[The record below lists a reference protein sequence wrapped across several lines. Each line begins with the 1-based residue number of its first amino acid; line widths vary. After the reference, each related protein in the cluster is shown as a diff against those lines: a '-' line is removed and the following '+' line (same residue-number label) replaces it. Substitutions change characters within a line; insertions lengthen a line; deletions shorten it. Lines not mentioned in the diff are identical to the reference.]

1 MVEEADVDAAKI
13 TRGVPRLEELLN
25 LTSPPLPTTDCCYCC
40 PICLDSV
47 SLRGGRPLYAPG
59 CCGACMMHLE
69 CAFALPAADVLGRGG
84 KCPLCRATIQL
95 PRRSRE
101 AAAPPPPPK
110 PLAGLA
116 ARQTVAFQLPPP
128 VPYAAGSSSSNED
141 ADESDESDGG
151 DVEYHVFDGMVEFI
165 HMAQQRQRQQQNAAA
180 TEQQHEGDIRLVMD
194 QAHCTREAAIAAI
207 RNNNGDLV
215 NAIMELTI

>member
-1 MVEEADVDAAKI
+1 MVEEASKM
-13 TRGVPRLEELLN
+13 TRGVPTLEELLLLN
-25 LTSPPLPTTDCCYCC
+25 LTPPPPTTDCC

-59 CCGACMMHLE
+59 CCGACMMHLQ
-69 CAFALPAADVLGRGG
+69 CAFALPAADVHGRGG
-84 KCPLCRATIQL
+84 KCPLCRATIDL
-95 PRRSRE
+95 PRRSRQD
-101 AAAPPPPPK
+101 AAAPPIPP

-128 VPYAAGSSSSNED
+128 VPYAASNEED
-141 ADESDESDGG
+141 DDEDDN
-151 DVEYHVFDGMVEFI
+151 VVFREM
-165 HMAQQRQRQQQNAAA
+165 N
-180 TEQQHEGDIRLVMD
+180 IRLVMD

-215 NAIMELTI
+215 HAIMELTI